1 MEQACATS
9 EKQNLE
15 RQLLQQGSD
24 HTELHTS
31 YSDLE
36 VSQLKAEIE
45 ARIRNNGSCIPLK
58 FQIQNCIIN
67 RCVKLLIFAKCLLG
81 LSHIVLVVHV
91 HSPAVQ
97 ALHFISTS
105 PSMSMVTRPVVMGD
119 LKSHVP
125 AQ

>member
-1 MEQACATS
+1 MEQACVTS

-45 ARIRNNGSCIPLK
+45 ACIRNSGFWVLHSTE
-58 FQIQNCIIN
+58 IQN
-67 RCVKLLIFAKCLLG
+67 LE
-81 LSHIVLVVHV
+81 
-91 HSPAVQ
+91 
-97 ALHFISTS
+97 LHFW
-105 PSMSMVTRPVVMGD
+105 
-119 LKSHVP
+119 
-125 AQ
+125 